1 MERVIVVHDGSADCE
16 AASRWAS
23 WEAARRGLPL
33 QAHRDG
39 TPPASEETE
48 LVVAC
53 ARDVDD
59 LSRSPSPCVLV
70 PEKAG
75 QPVAAETVLGV
86 DARDP
91 APEAVAFA
99 FDTARRWGVRL
110 RAVHAWRLPAV
121 AAELRFG
128 IPEEDR
134 AIWEDDEVHLL
145 SGALR
150 PWREKYPEVE
160 VLEDVRLLTP
170 VQALV
175 RQSAN
180 AGLVVVG
187 RRPGSAFSAVVRG
200 LVARSR
206 CPVAVVPS

>member
-1 MERVIVVHDGSADCE
+1 MERVIVVHTGRADCG
-16 AASRWAS
+16 AAARWAS

-33 QAHRDG
+33 RMNRHG
-39 TPPASEETE
+39 TPPALDAAD

-53 ARDVDD
+53 ARDVDA
-59 LSRSPSPCVLV
+59 LSGSSCPCVLI
-70 PEKAG
+70 PEGAG
-75 QPVAAETVLGV
+75 EPLAAETVLGV

-91 APEAVAFA
+91 GAEAVAFA

-110 RAVHAWRLPAV
+110 RALHAWRLPSC
-121 AAELRFG
+121 AAELPFG

-134 AIWEDDEVHLL
+134 ATWEDEEVHLL

-150 PWREKYPEVE
+150 PWRDKYPEVE
-160 VLEDVRLLTP
+160 VLEDVRLLSP
-170 VQALV
+170 VQALA

-187 RRPGSAFSAVVRG
+187 RRARGGSSAVVRA

-206 CPVAVVPS
+206 CPVAAVPS

>member
-1 MERVIVVHDGSADCE
+1 MERVIVVHVGCADCE
-16 AASRWAS
+16 VAARWAS

-33 QAHRDG
+33 QPHRDG
-39 TPPASEETE
+39 TPPAPEETE

-53 ARDVDD
+53 ARDLDD
-59 LSRSPSPCVLV
+59 LSASPCPCVLV
-70 PEKAG
+70 PEGAG
-75 QPVAAETVLGV
+75 EPVAAETVLGV
-86 DARDP
+86 DARTP
-91 APEAVAFA
+91 AADAVAFA

-110 RAVHAWRLPAV
+110 RAVHAWRLPAE
-121 AAELRFG
+121 AAELPFG
-128 IPEEDR
+128 IPEDDR
-134 AIWEDDEVHLL
+134 ATWEDHEVHLL

-160 VLEDVRLLTP
+160 VLEDVRLLSP

-187 RRPGSAFSAVVRG
+187 TRTRAAASATVRG

>member
-1 MERVIVVHDGSADCE
+1 MERVIVVHVGSADCE
-16 AASRWAS
+16 AAARWAS
-23 WEAARRGLPL
+23 WEAARRGLPVQL
-33 QAHRDG
+33 HRDG

-59 LSRSPSPCVLV
+59 LSASPCPCVLV
-70 PEKAG
+70 PERARE
-75 QPVAAETVLGV
+75 PIAAETVLGV
-86 DARDP
+86 DARNP
-91 APEAVAFA
+91 AAEAVAFA

-110 RAVHAWRLPAV
+110 RAVHSWQLPAE
-121 AAELRFG
+121 AAEFHFG
-128 IPEEDR
+128 IPEDDR
-134 AIWEDDEVHLL
+134 AIWEDREVHLL

-150 PWREKYPEVE
+150 PWREKYPEVD
-160 VLEDVRLLTP
+160 VLEDVRLLSP

-180 AGLVVVG
+180 AGLLVVG
-187 RRPGSAFSAVVRG
+187 RRAGATSSAVAHG

>member
-1 MERVIVVHDGSADCE
+1 MERVIVVHVGSADCE
-16 AASRWAS
+16 AAARWAS

-33 QAHRDG
+33 QLHHDG

-59 LSRSPSPCVLV
+59 LSASPCPCVLV
-70 PEKAG
+70 PERARE
-75 QPVAAETVLGV
+75 PIAAETVLGV
-86 DARDP
+86 DARNP
-91 APEAVAFA
+91 AAEAVAFA

-110 RAVHAWRLPAV
+110 RAVHSWQLPAE
-121 AAELRFG
+121 AAEFHFG
-128 IPEEDR
+128 IPEDDR
-134 AIWEDDEVHLL
+134 AIWEDREVHLL

-150 PWREKYPEVE
+150 PWREKYPEVD
-160 VLEDVRLLTP
+160 VLEDVRLLSP

-180 AGLVVVG
+180 AGLLVVG
-187 RRPGSAFSAVVRG
+187 RRAGATSSAVAHG